1 MKQQMI
7 KKSTLDVLVRTR
19 DPKMRMMVGR
29 SHPEFKEIFQWVYRG
44 VSFALVRQVPET
56 AFPIDMNSASAHK

>member
-7 KKSTLDVLVRTR
+7 KKTTLDVLVWTK
-19 DPKMRMMVGR
+19 DPKMGMMVGR

-44 VSFALVRQVPET
+44 VSFALVRQVAQKYSPY
-56 AFPIDMNSASAHK
+56 